1 MKEKKTIIILSVICV
16 VLALACIGTGIGSYF
31 WRRSVEWPGKAQN
44 MKMHTDFPEPQN
56 LPAGN
61 GKRVKVILLMGQSNA
76 TGIGRIQY
84 LKENTTAEQ
93 FAQYENGFDSVLINY
108 CVDNHTNCSNGE
120 FVNVDL
126 GCSVWDDVFGPEVGM
141 AEAFATEWR
150 DEQVIILK
158 YTYSGTSLYYQWL
171 AYGERG
177 SIYKAMR
184 EYVNTYMDAL
194 RDAGYDARLGAVCW
208 MQGES
213 DSFEPRVYH
222 RYYEIQSNFVSYLRK
237 DFAKY
242 AEDGGICFI
251 DAGISDSPCW
261 PGYREVNIAKEQI
274 ASESD
279 LNYYFSTIDAGLEW
293 GVEPEESP
301 DLAHYGAMS
310 TLKLGHLFGEYVIA
324 AYRQHHAN

>member
-1 MKEKKTIIILSVICV
+1 MKKKRILLI
-16 VLALACIGTGIGSYF
+16 VLCAALVFVGVAGGFGVYF
-31 WRRSVEWPGKAQN
+31 WRRSVEWPGNAQDMN
-44 MKMHTDFPEPQN
+44 MHTDFPAPQN
-56 LPAGN
+56 LPEGN
-61 GKRVKVILLMGQSNA
+61 GKRVKVVLLMGQSNA

-84 LKENTTAEQ
+84 LQQYTTPEQ
-93 FAQYENGFDSVLINY
+93 FAMYENGFDSVLINY
-108 CVDNHTNCSNGE
+108 CVDNHANCSNGE

-126 GCSVWDDVFGPEVGM
+126 GCSVWPGEVFGPEVGM
-141 AEAFATEWR
+141 AEKFSEAWG
-150 DEQVIILK
+150 DENVIILK

-171 AYGERG
+171 AYGNRG
-177 SIYKAMR
+177 SIYESMYK
-184 EYVNTYMDAL
+184 YVNIYMKAL
-194 RDAGYDARLGAVCW
+194 EDAGYDARIGAVCW

-213 DSFEPRVYH
+213 DSFEERVYN
-222 RYYEIQSNFVSYLRK
+222 RYYVAQSNFVDYPRE

-261 PGYREVNIAKEQI
+261 PGYREVNAAKEKM
-274 ASESD
+274 ANDSD

-293 GVEPEESP
+293 GIEPQESP

-324 AYRQHHAN
+324 AYEAHNAR